1 MKQVKVNEAFLY
13 DLHLLAFSAEKLCKQ
28 LRDLRAVVRSEDER
42 WAKATHVLNKEA
54 AKRQERQ
61 PFIDDIKRLLQ
72 DFSVALYTL
81 DNKNDEPW
89 TIDLQELINRWK
101 ETPANY

>member
-1 MKQVKVNEAFLY
+1 MKQIKVNEAFLY
-13 DLHLLAFSAEKLCKQ
+13 DLHQLAFTADELHKQ
-28 LRDLRAVVRSEDER
+28 LRQLRTVVRTADER

-61 PFIDDIKRLLQ
+61 PFIDDIKRLLR

-81 DNKNDEPW
+81 DEKNDEPW
-89 TIDLQELINRWK
+89 TIDLQELINRWE